1 MDLTVNITTQQDN
14 SILGVISGEIDAHT
28 APKLREQLLAIDTKS
43 TNKAVLDLVGVGYM
57 DSTGIGVIVAFYKS
71 VIADGGEL
79 TLIGLSPRLKRL
91 FDITGLSGII
101 HIEEEA

>member
-1 MDLTVNITTQQDN
+1 MELTVNITTQQD
-14 SILGVISGEIDAHT
+14 SSVLATISGEIDAYT
-28 APKLREQLLAIDTKS
+28 APKLREQLLAIDTKN
-43 TNKAVLDLVGVGYM
+43 TKKAVLDLAGVGYM

-79 TLIGLSPRLKRL
+79 TLVGLSPRLKRL

-101 HIEEEA
+101 HVEEEA

>member
-1 MDLTVNITTQQDN
+1 MDLTVNIKTQQDN

-43 TNKAVLDLVGVGYM
+43 TNKAVLDLAGVGYM

>member
-1 MDLTVNITTQQDN
+1 MELTVNIMTQQDN
-14 SILGVISGEIDAHT
+14 SVLAAINGEIDAYT
-28 APKLREQLLAIDTKS
+28 APKLREQLLAIDTKN
-43 TNKAVLDLVGVGYM
+43 TKKAVLDLAGVGYM

-79 TLIGLSPRLKRL
+79 TLVGLSPRLKRL

-101 HIEEEA
+101 HVEEEA

>member
-1 MDLTVNITTQQDN
+1 MELTVNITTQQDSSVLATIN
-14 SILGVISGEIDAHT
+14 GEIDAYT
-28 APKLREQLLAIDTKS
+28 APKLREQLLAIDTKN
-43 TNKAVLDLVGVGYM
+43 TKKAVLDLAGVGYM

-79 TLIGLSPRLKRL
+79 TLVGLSPRLKRL

-101 HIEEEA
+101 HVEEEA

>member
-1 MDLTVNITTQQDN
+1 MELTVNITNGQDD
-14 SILGVISGEIDAHT
+14 SVVAVINGEIDAYT
-28 APKLREQLLAIDTKS
+28 APKLREQLLAIDTKN
-43 TNKAVLDLVGVGYM
+43 TKKAVLDLAGVGYM

-79 TLIGLSPRLKRL
+79 KLIGLSPRLKRL

-101 HIEEEA
+101 HVEEEA

>member
-1 MDLTVNITTQQDN
+1 MDLTVTITTQQDN
-14 SILGVISGEIDAHT
+14 SILGVIGGEIDAYT

-43 TNKAVLDLVGVGYM
+43 TDKAVLDLAGVGYM

-101 HIEEEA
+101 HVEEEA

>member
-1 MDLTVNITTQQDN
+1 MDLTVNITIQEDN
-14 SILGVISGEIDAHT
+14 SVLGVISGEIDAYT
-28 APKLREQLLAIDTKS
+28 APKLRE
-43 TNKAVLDLVGVGYM
+43 LDLADVGYM

-71 VIADGGEL
+71 VIADGGDL

-101 HIEEEA
+101 HVEEEA

>member
-1 MDLTVNITTQQDN
+1 MDLTVNIKTQQDN

-43 TNKAVLDLVGVGYM
+43 TNKAVLDLAGVGYM

-79 TLIGLSPRLKRL
+79 MLIGLSPRLKRL

>member
-1 MDLTVNITTQQDN
+1 MDLTVTITTQQDN
-14 SILGVISGEIDAHT
+14 SILGVIGGEIDAYT

-43 TNKAVLDLVGVGYM
+43 TDKSVLDLAGVGYM

-101 HIEEEA
+101 HVEEEA